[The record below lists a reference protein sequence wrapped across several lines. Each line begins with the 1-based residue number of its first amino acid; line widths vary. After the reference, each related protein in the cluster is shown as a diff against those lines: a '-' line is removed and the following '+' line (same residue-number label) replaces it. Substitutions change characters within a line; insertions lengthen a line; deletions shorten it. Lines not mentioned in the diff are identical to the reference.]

1 MNTTAEGAASEEEK
15 ALTRQLT
22 TFCGKALTAMT
33 EDEVVNGMMS
43 ATITVAL
50 FGLSHKDLAAWLRRL
65 ATEVEARGAE
75 RARNAN

>member
-1 MNTTAEGAASEEEK
+1 MNNGTASKEEL
-15 ALTRQLT
+15 ALIRQLT
-22 TFCGKALTAMT
+22 TVCGGALAAMT

-50 FGLSHKDLAAWLRRL
+50 FGLSHEDLAAWLRRL

-75 RARNAN
+75 QRAKAN